1 LQACGAG
8 WSCTVTAEDDRYR
21 IVGCVAYPAGDVEGL
36 VGHVMAMASAQNSTG
51 SGSAGQRTAGDAGRS
66 SREMGSGE
74 LALRRLR
81 DEGVI

>member
-1 LQACGAG
+1 MPAAQDGRARSRL
-8 WSCTVTAEDDRYR
+8 TAMATGSSA
-21 IVGCVAYPAGDVEGL
+21 VSPTLPVMLEGL
-36 VGHVMAMASAQNSTG
+36 VGHVMAMATAQNSTG